1 MTTATVTPDVNDNA
15 AMLVELAEQLTRYE
29 VTTADD
35 KGGKNIKSLSRT
47 LFANVALP
55 FIDWGECEEQDK
67 GRGPDKATNQ
77 HAIYVRDTL
86 TGDSTTFKCSAKYL
100 RKDRRG

>member
-1 MTTATVTPDVNDNA
+1 MLQISPFGLKWRIYMTTATVTPDVNDNA

-55 FIDWGECEEQDK
+55 FIDWSECEEQDK
-67 GRGPDKATNQ
+67 GRGPYRTTNQ
-77 HAIYVRDTL
+77 HAFYVKDT
-86 TGDSTTFKCSAKYL
+86 
-100 RKDRRG
+100 